1 MFGMISL
8 KVKLPASI
16 FSCMTLVL
24 NLRGVN
30 LNDLSHVVVDLP
42 RLKTL
47 HLSRVVF
54 QRHQDIYKMSHSR
67 GIAYKR
73 YFTTCTCGCSAH
85 TCFAEKLSILTE
97 FD

>member
-16 FSCMTLVL
+16 FSCKTLVL

-54 QRHQDIYKMSHSR
+54 QRHQDIYQDVP
-67 GIAYKR
+67 
-73 YFTTCTCGCSAH
+73 F
-85 TCFAEKLSILTE
+85 
-97 FD
+97 